1 MSVIGAGPY
10 AGFQVG
16 LVIGWP
22 FLQFLLYPCI
32 SFRWDTFW
40 VKSFMDVLLSLSFHW
55 GSYLATGGCLFRL
68 HVLTVRHF
76 KTSTYNRIERL
87 HSEAHCQV
95 LSEGWDYLPMLE
107 KDPRCLGTL

>member
-1 MSVIGAGPY
+1 M
-10 AGFQVG
+10 VG
-16 LVIGWP
+16 LV
-22 FLQFLLYPCI
+22 FLYLL
-32 SFRWDTFW
+32 
-40 VKSFMDVLLSLSFHW
+40 W
-55 GSYLATGGCLFRL
+55 GSYLVIGVDLFKFY
-68 HVLTVRHF
+68 VLTVRHF